1 MADNPSRSEDNGL
14 SVPLETSREKI
25 PEEELAPSSDEI
37 RYPSALRL
45 TFILVGLNLSMFLV
59 GLDNTILSS
68 AIPKITDRFHALGDV
83 GWYASA
89 YLLTNCAFQLFWG
102 KLYTFYIVKWVYLKA
117 LFLFELGSL
126 ICAVAPSSMALI
138 VGRAIAGVGA
148 GGVTN
153 GSFLLIAHSVE
164 PQRRP
169 TLVGLLGS
177 MYGLAAIA
185 GPLMGGAFTDNGA
198 LTWRWCF
205 YINLPL
211 GLVPALVILFL
222 IPAFAGSENRES
234 GIGNQIR
241 QMDIPGSLCLLPG
254 VICLL
259 LALQWGGTKY
269 DWGNGRIIAL
279 FVLAGVLLSGFT
291 IIQYFS
297 GDRATVPPRVFGNRN
312 IWGAA
317 LFGSGVTAGFFLM
330 LYYIPIWFQA
340 IKGASAIRSGVMNLP
355 MVLAYVAF
363 SLSGGFFTSLLGYY
377 VPFAYL
383 TVIFMSVGS
392 GLLSTFTISSGS
404 PEWIGYQFLFGAG
417 VGLGLQTAFAAPQ
430 CALPI
435 EDIAIGTAIVMFLEN
450 LSAAVFVSVG
460 QNVFSNQLKTNV
472 QIYAPSVDAARLIDG
487 GATEVRNLVTDE
499 TVYQAVLR
507 AYNKALTQTFYVGV
521 GLSCIGIVGVVF
533 LQWINVKKGAKKET
547 ESQTDQE
554 SRDV

>member
-1 MADNPSRSEDNGL
+1 MADNPSRSKGNGL
-14 SVPLETSREKI
+14 SMPLNTSQREKI
-25 PEEELAPSSDEI
+25 PEQEPAPSLDEI
-37 RYPSALRL
+37 RYPSALKL
-45 TFILVGLNLSMFLV
+45 TFILIGLNLSMFLV

-68 AIPKITDRFHALGDV
+68 AIPKITDQFHALGDV

-102 KLYTFYIVKWVYLKA
+102 KLYTFYIVKWVYLVA

-126 ICAVAPSSMALI
+126 ICAVAASSTALI

-164 PQRRP
+164 PRRRP

-211 GLVPALVILFL
+211 GVVPTLVILFL
-222 IPAFAGSENRES
+222 LPAFAGSENRES
-234 GIGNQIR
+234 GIGNKIR
-241 QMDIPGSLCLLPG
+241 QMDVPGSLCLLPG

-269 DWGNGRIIAL
+269 NWGNGRIIAL

-312 IWGAA
+312 VWGAA

-363 SLSGGFFTSLLGYY
+363 SLSGGFLTSRLGYY

-392 GLLSTFTISSGS
+392 GLLSTFTVSSGS

-450 LSAAVFVSVG
+450 LSAAIFVSVG
-460 QNVFSNQLKTNV
+460 QNVFSNQLKMNV
-472 QIYAPSVDAARLIDG
+472 QIHAPSVDTARLIDG

-521 GLSCIGIVGVVF
+521 GLSCIGIFGVVF
-533 LQWINVKKGAKKET
+533 LQWINVKKVGKRL
-547 ESQTDQE
+547 
-554 SRDV
+554 SRTNEMFE

>member
-1 MADNPSRSEDNGL
+1 MADNPLTSKGNGP
-14 SVPLETSREKI
+14 SMPPDTPQQEKI
-25 PEEELAPSSDEI
+25 SDRDPSSSSSSKEPQ
-37 RYPSALRL
+37 YPSSLKLA
-45 TFILVGLNLSMFLV
+45 FILIGLNLSMFLV

-89 YLLTNCAFQLFWG
+89 YLLTNCAFQLIWG
-102 KLYTFYIVKWVYLKA
+102 KLYTFYIVKWIYLLA

-126 ICAVAPSSMALI
+126 ICAVAPSSTALV

-164 PQRRP
+164 PRRRP

-185 GPLMGGAFTDNGA
+185 GPLMGGAFTDNAA

-211 GLVPALVILFL
+211 GVVPTMVILFL
-222 IPAFAGSENRES
+222 IPAFAASESRQA

-241 QMDIPGSLCLLPG
+241 QMDVPGSLCLLPG

-291 IIQYFS
+291 VIQYFS

-312 IWGAA
+312 VWGAA

-355 MVLAYVAF
+355 MVLAYVTF
-363 SLSGGFFTSLLGYY
+363 SLSGGFLTSKLGYY
-377 VPFAYL
+377 MPFAYL
-383 TVIFMSVGS
+383 TVIFMSIGS
-392 GLLSTFTISSGS
+392 GLLATFTVASGS

-472 QIYAPSVDAARLIDG
+472 EIYAPSVDTALLIDG
-487 GATEVRNLVTDE
+487 GATE
-499 TVYQAVLR
+499 AVLV

-521 GLSCIGIVGVVF
+521 GLSCIGIFGVVF
-533 LQWINVKKGAKKET
+533 MQWINVKKGGNKEAHNP
-547 ESQTDQE
+547 SFD
-554 SRDV
+554 SHASKFA